1 MNLRLDIFPHE
12 KNLIRSYEARLKE
25 GKGRKKGKNIYQVF
39 FDIGPQENKTLN
51 SIAPGTSINSL
62 GLLFYQIVHKP
73 KRGSRLVKM
82 FGNASDSIRS

>member
-39 FDIGPQENKTLN
+39 FVIGPQENKTLN

-62 GLLFYQIVHKP
+62 KDCCFTKLFTSPSAGL
-73 KRGSRLVKM
+73 
-82 FGNASDSIRS
+82 D